1 MTVMIS
7 DSSLGVR
14 SEDIGRARSAGEQ
27 TSGRLRDM
35 LAGPRPAQ
43 RGRQATTDA
52 LMSVLDD
59 SVPWAYQVWVAVA
72 FVLGAISR
80 DALDEPDA
88 VGPALERALAL
99 PEAERVLFP
108 LLTLAAP
115 GLAERHARHPAAP
128 AAWISDAVDLLAQV
142 SGTAALAAESALIC
156 EALTRCEARVLR
168 YLPTNLS
175 TPEIAA
181 ELYLSTNTVK
191 THQRH
196 LYQKLG
202 ASSRTEAVERARA
215 LCLLAPSSRRPAST
229 SSPKHRGPG

>member
-1 MTVMIS
+1 MTAMIS
-7 DSSLGVR
+7 DSSPGAR
-14 SEDIGRARSAGEQ
+14 GEDTGRAGSVGQRTG
-27 TSGRLRDM
+27 GRLRDM
-35 LAGPRPAQ
+35 LVGPRPAR

-52 LMSVLDD
+52 LMSMLDD
-59 SVPWAYQVWVAVA
+59 SVPWAHRGWVAAA
-72 FVLGAISR
+72 FMLGAISR
-80 DALDEPDA
+80 DVLDEPDA

-99 PEAERVLFP
+99 TEAERALFP
-108 LLTLAAP
+108 LLTLLVP

-128 AAWISDAVDLLAQV
+128 AASVSDAVDLLAQV
-142 SGTAALAAESALIC
+142 SGPAALATERALMGG
-156 EALTRCEARVLR
+156 ALTRSEARVLR

-175 TPEIAA
+175 TREIAA

-215 LCLLAPSSRRPAST
+215 LCLLAPSSRRP
-229 SSPKHRGPG
+229 

>member
-1 MTVMIS
+1 MTAVIS
-7 DSSLGVR
+7 DSSLGAR
-14 SEDIGRARSAGEQ
+14 GEDTRRTRSAGEQ
-27 TSGRLRDM
+27 LRDM

-52 LMSVLDD
+52 LTSLLDD
-59 SVPWAYQVWVAVA
+59 SIPWAHWVWVAVA

-88 VGPALERALAL
+88 LGLALERALAL
-99 PEAERVLFP
+99 ADAEQVLFP
-108 LLTLAAP
+108 LPAFPAPLLAQLS
-115 GLAERHARHPAAP
+115 GPAAP
-128 AAWISDAVDLLAQV
+128 P
-142 SGTAALAAESALIC
+142 AESALLP
-156 EALTRCEARVLR
+156 EALTRSEARVLR

-175 TPEIAA
+175 SREIAG

-202 ASSRTEAVERARA
+202 ARGRTEAVERARA
-215 LCLLAPSSRRPAST
+215 LGLLPPSSRRPAST
-229 SSPKHRGPG
+229 SS

>member
-1 MTVMIS
+1 MTAMIS
-7 DSSLGVR
+7 DSSLGAR
-14 SEDIGRARSAGEQ
+14 GEDTGRARSVGER
-27 TSGRLRDM
+27 TGGRLRDM
-35 LAGPRPAQ
+35 LVGPRPAR

-52 LMSVLDD
+52 VMSILDD
-59 SVPWAYQVWVAVA
+59 SVPLAHRGWVAVA

-80 DALDEPDA
+80 DVLDEPDA

-99 PEAERVLFP
+99 TEAERTLFP
-108 LLTLAAP
+108 LLTLLVPA
-115 GLAERHARHPAAP
+115 LAERHVRHPAASV
-128 AAWISDAVDLLAQV
+128 SDAVDLLGQV
-142 SGTAALAAESALIC
+142 SGPAALATERALMC
-156 EALTRCEARVLR
+156 EALTRSEARVLR

-175 TPEIAA
+175 TREIAA

-215 LCLLAPSSRRPAST
+215 LCLLAPSSAGLRSK

>member
-1 MTVMIS
+1 LIS
-7 DSSLGVR
+7 DSRSGVR

-88 VGPALERALAL
+88 VGPALAL
-99 PEAERVLFP
+99 PEAERVLCP
-108 LLTLAAP
+108 LLTLLAP
-115 GLAERHARHPAAP
+115 GLAECRARHPAAP
-128 AAWISDAVDLLAQV
+128 AASISDAVDLLAQV
-142 SGTAALAAESALIC
+142 SGPAALAAESALIC
-156 EALTRCEARVLR
+156 EALTRSEARVLR

-215 LCLLAPSSRRPAST
+215 LCLLAPSSRRP
-229 SSPKHRGPG
+229 